1 MVMSDDEMLSVL
13 DRLQRRFS
21 KAMRAGQQPASVGL
35 SQTPADINR
44 LFARLQLAVR
54 YESSTFAGYSEATA
68 SAYSSMVALLLAWS
82 AFERTVAATGLTN
95 GQKLNYAAIDKLFTA
110 YEVLDQRA
118 DWNAIRP
125 ILPVL
130 AEHCTA
136 PKLREA
142 LENAANGEALPVRS
156 LVSALRNTFAHGML
170 TAHFGGT
177 KPLRLAK
184 ACRALSAV
192 LLSVQ
197 VRRLHEIMVEA
208 EA

>member
-1 MVMSDDEMLSVL
+1 MLMSNDEMLSVL
-13 DRLQRRFS
+13 DHLQRRFS
-21 KAMRAGQQPASVGL
+21 KAVRAGRQPASLGL
-35 SQTPADINR
+35 RQMPADINR
-44 LFARLQLAVR
+44 LFARLQLAAR
-54 YESSTFAGYSEATA
+54 YESSTFTGYSEATA

-82 AFERTVAATGLTN
+82 AFERTAAATGLSS
-95 GQKLNYAAIDKLFTA
+95 GHKLNYAAIDKLFTV
-110 YEVLDQRA
+110 YEVLDDRA
-118 DWNAIRP
+118 GWNAIRP

-130 AEHCTA
+130 AAHCTA

-142 LENAANGEALPVRS
+142 IEKGAEGDALQVRS

-177 KPLRLAK
+177 KPRRLAK
-184 ACRALSAV
+184 ACRALAAV

-197 VRRLHEIMVEA
+197 IRRLHEVMDGA